1 ADVDG
6 SHIRTLL
13 LTFFYRQMPELIDR
27 GYVYIGLPPLYK
39 LKQGKQEMYLKDDAA
54 LNAYLLNSAVEGAE
68 LMPGAGVPPIRAE
81 ALERLLH
88 LWQQAEDALPR
99 LSLRCDSAVLG
110 AMFEHAPLEEGAWHD
125 AQALQ
130 AWGDALVAGLNAEGL
145 GRARYGFTVQPSG
158 EHGAVL
164 LLTRSQHG
172 LDHTWVMARGF
183 FASAEF
189 RPILELSRAAHGLIE
204 AGASIRRGNANR
216 VVQNLAQAR
225 AVLFEEA
232 KKGRMIQRFKGLGEM
247 NPEQLW
253 ETTVNPETRRLL
265 QVRIEDAISAD
276 RVFAMLMGEAVEPR
290 REFIES
296 NALKVANL
304 DI

>member
-1 ADVDG
+1 MLASAEVGTLITALGCGIGKDEYNPDKIRYHRIIIMTDADVDG

-130 AWGDALVAGLNAEGL
+130 A
-145 GRARYGFTVQPSG
+145 
-158 EHGAVL
+158 
-164 LLTRSQHG
+164 
-172 LDHTWVMARGF
+172 
-183 FASAEF
+183 
-189 RPILELSRAAHGLIE
+189 
-204 AGASIRRGNANR
+204 
-216 VVQNLAQAR
+216 
-225 AVLFEEA
+225 
-232 KKGRMIQRFKGLGEM
+232 
-247 NPEQLW
+247 
-253 ETTVNPETRRLL
+253 
-265 QVRIEDAISAD
+265 
-276 RVFAMLMGEAVEPR
+276 
-290 REFIES
+290 
-296 NALKVANL
+296 
-304 DI
+304 